1 MGKKSKQGL
10 LVLLLPAVAAIAL
23 AACGGGDSSSG
34 SSGGSGGSTTASG
47 KGGGG
52 ADVAA
57 AKKILAPYIGKYSPE
72 FLVDEP
78 LKEKPSPRLR
88 VSMLQL
94 ANPIGGLVTEL
105 AAGAAK
111 TAGVN
116 FEAVKA
122 GASASTAQA
131 AAETVVTQSPDALVL
146 PPFEP
151 SVIANQLAELT
162 GNGTYVVGNGIV
174 EGEKYGIEG
183 NLSPKQEY
191 ERVGEVFAAWAVA
204 KHGSETDALLIEHPE
219 LSFSPVIKAAFEA
232 TLKELCP
239 GCGATSVPIPAE
251 ELSKTANKVVSE
263 LQANPDIDQILGIS
277 DFTTGLPA
285 ALKSAGLEVGTFVYP
300 GEPQSFE
307 YLKNGEL
314 EGVFATGLAT
324 EFYTAMDMVL
334 RHSQGMEP
342 TAGEANGIQPAEIL
356 EPKDVTF
363 DPKYGWEPE
372 PEFIATFEK
381 LWHLK

>member
-1 MGKKSKQGL
+1 MGKKSKWSAL
-10 LVLLLPAVAAIAL
+10 ALPLVVVSAIAL
-23 AACGGGDSSSG
+23 TGCGGGG
-34 SSGGSGGSTTASG
+34 SSGGSSEGGGGSSAPS
-47 KGGGG
+47 G

-57 AKKILAPYIGKYSPE
+57 AKKILAPYIGQYNPE
-72 FLVDEP
+72 FLVDQP
-78 LKEKPSPRLR
+78 LKEKPSPSIH

-105 AAGAAK
+105 ADGAAK

-131 AAETVVTQSPDALVL
+131 AAETVVTQSPDALIL

-162 GNGTYVVGNGIV
+162 ENGTYVVGNGIV

-183 NLSPKQEY
+183 NLSPKAEY

-219 LSFSPVIKAAFEA
+219 LSFSPVIKQAFEA
-232 TLKELCP
+232 SLKKLCP
-239 GCGATSVPIPAE
+239 ECRSTSVPIPAE
-251 ELSKTANKVVSE
+251 ELSKTSNKIVSE
-263 LQANPDIDQILGIS
+263 LQADPDINQILGIS

-342 TAGEANGIQPAEIL
+342 TAGERAGIEPAEIL
-356 EPKDVTF
+356 EAKDVTF
-363 DPKYGWEPE
+363 PPEYGWEPE
-372 PEFIATFEK
+372 PDFVETFEG